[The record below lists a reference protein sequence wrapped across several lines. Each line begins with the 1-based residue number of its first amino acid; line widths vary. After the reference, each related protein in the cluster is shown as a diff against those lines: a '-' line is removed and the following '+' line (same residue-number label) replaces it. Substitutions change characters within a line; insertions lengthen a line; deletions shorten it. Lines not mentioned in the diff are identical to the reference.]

1 MAYDDIA
8 QKKQEKSTINQGGYT
23 MKKNRLLAITLSAA
37 LLLGLLAG
45 CGNKNSN
52 DKPGN
57 PDNDGNKPANSS
69 VELNVVT
76 SYGGDDGNR
85 KNYEN
90 AVKSYEEATGNKVL
104 DASASSNEEWKAKV
118 LTDFETGTEP
128 DVLFFFTSAD
138 AEPIIQGGK
147 VVDVATIRA
156 EYPDYGSNMRDS
168 MLAVASDGKNYAIP
182 SSGFWENMFV
192 NTKVLSDCGISVP
205 GPDYTWEQF
214 LKDCQTIKDKGY
226 TPIACSL
233 FEVPHYWFE
242 FCVMNNGTLAGQ
254 LDIPASADDAVGKK
268 WVAALN
274 DMKELY
280 EKGFFP
286 ANTLT
291 ATDAETVQIFGDG
304 EAAFLIDGS
313 WKVTHFVDNYPENL
327 ENFAI
332 SYVPAKGERK
342 ASEAIGGISMGY
354 FITKKAWDDPAK
366 REAAVKFVE
375 HMTSDE
381 VLSTFVTTE
390 VTALKN
396 GASPAGLN
404 PLQQAAANAN
414 AEITGVIGPV
424 QDAVSP
430 ECKADLFANVQNV
443 VTGSMSAEDAVNSAI
458 ALN

>member
-1 MAYDDIA
+1 
-8 QKKQEKSTINQGGYT
+8 
-23 MKKNRLLAITLSAA
+23 MKKNRLFALLLAAVM
-37 LLLGLLAG
+37 LLGLLAG
-45 CGNKNSN
+45 CG
-52 DKPGN
+52 DKPSG
-57 PDNDGNKPANSS
+57 GKASS
-69 VELNVVT
+69 VSLNVVT

-85 KNYEN
+85 KNYED
-90 AVKSYEEATGNKVL
+90 AVKSYEEATGNKIL
-104 DASASSNEEWKAKV
+104 DSSSSSNEEWKAKV

-128 DVLFFFTSAD
+128 DVLFFFTNAD
-138 AEPIIQGGK
+138 AEPIIKAGK
-147 VVDVATIRA
+147 VVDIATIRA

-168 MLAVASDGKNYAIP
+168 MLAAASDGKNYAIP

-192 NTKVLSDCGISVP
+192 NTKVLADCGVAVP
-205 GPDYTWEQF
+205 GPDYTWDQF

-242 FCVMNNGTLAGQ
+242 FCVMNNGTLANQ
-254 LDIPASADDAVGKK
+254 LDIPASAEDAAGQK
-268 WVAALN
+268 WCAALN
-274 DMKELY
+274 DMKDLY

-286 ANTLT
+286 VNTLT
-291 ATDAETVQIFGDG
+291 ATDPETVQLFGDG

-354 FITKKAWDDPAK
+354 FITKKAWDDPSK

-381 VLSTFVTTE
+381 VMSSFVTTE

-396 GASPAGLN
+396 GASPSGLN
-404 PLQQAAANAN
+404 SLQESAAKANGS
-414 AEITGVIGPV
+414 ITGVIGAV
-424 QDAVSP
+424 QDTITGEA
-430 ECKADLFANVQNV
+430 KADLFGNVQNV
-443 VTGSMSAEDAVNSAI
+443 VTGAMTAEEAVNSAI

>member
-1 MAYDDIA
+1 
-8 QKKQEKSTINQGGYT
+8 
-23 MKKNRLLAITLSAA
+23 MKKNRLFALLLAAVM
-37 LLLGLLAG
+37 LLGLLAG
-45 CGNKNSN
+45 CG
-52 DKPGN
+52 DKPSG
-57 PDNDGNKPANSS
+57 GKASS
-69 VELNVVT
+69 VSLNVVT

-85 KNYEN
+85 KNYED
-90 AVKSYEEATGNKVL
+90 AVKSYEEATGNKIL
-104 DASASSNEEWKAKV
+104 DSSSSSNEEWKAKV

-128 DVLFFFTSAD
+128 DVLFFFTNAD
-138 AEPIIQGGK
+138 AEPIIKAGK
-147 VVDVATIRA
+147 VVDIATIRA

-168 MLAVASDGKNYAIP
+168 MLAAASDGKNYAIP

-192 NTKVLSDCGISVP
+192 NTKVLADCGVAVP
-205 GPDYTWEQF
+205 GPDYTWDQF

-242 FCVMNNGTLAGQ
+242 FCVMNNGTLANQ
-254 LDIPASADDAVGKK
+254 LDIPASAEDAAGQK
-268 WVAALN
+268 WCAALN
-274 DMKELY
+274 DMKDLY

-286 ANTLT
+286 VNTLT
-291 ATDAETVQIFGDG
+291 ATDPETVQLFGDG

-381 VLSTFVTTE
+381 VMSSFVTTE

-396 GASPAGLN
+396 GASPSGLN
-404 PLQQAAANAN
+404 SLQESAAKANGS
-414 AEITGVIGPV
+414 ITGVIGAV
-424 QDAVSP
+424 QDTITGEA
-430 ECKADLFANVQNV
+430 KADLFGNVQNV
-443 VTGSMSAEDAVNSAI
+443 VTGAMTAEEAVNSAI

>member
-1 MAYDDIA
+1 
-8 QKKQEKSTINQGGYT
+8 
-23 MKKNRLLAITLSAA
+23 MKRKRLAAIFVTCA
-37 LLLGLLAG
+37 LILGTLAG
-45 CGNKNSN
+45 CGGKG
-52 DKPGN
+52 DAPAATAGGDAGKQTQAAGQAPGAS
-57 PDNDGNKPANSS
+57 P

-90 AVKSYEEATGNKVL
+90 AVASYEAATGNTIL

-128 DVLFFFTSAD
+128 DVLFFFTNAD
-138 AEPIIQGGK
+138 AESFIQAGK
-147 VVDVATIRA
+147 VVDIETIRA
-156 EYPDYGSNMRDS
+156 EYPDYASNMRDS
-168 MLAVASDGKNYAIP
+168 MMAVAADGKIYAVP

-192 NTKVLSDCGISVP
+192 NTKVLEDCGIAVP

-214 LKDCQTIKDKGY
+214 LLDCETIKAKGY

-242 FCVMNNGTLAGQ
+242 FAVMNNGTLANQ
-254 LDIPASADDAVGKK
+254 LDIPASATDAVGQK

-274 DMKELY
+274 DIKDLY
-280 EKGFFP
+280 ERGYFP
-286 ANTLT
+286 SNTLT
-291 ATDAETVQIFGDG
+291 ATDAETVQMFGDG

-313 WKVTHFVDNYPENL
+313 WKVGYFEGNHADQLGDY
-327 ENFAI
+327 AI
-332 SYVPAKGERK
+332 SYVPAKGERV

-354 FITKKAWDDPAK
+354 FITTRAWEDPDK
-366 REAAVKFVE
+366 REAAVAFVQ

-381 VLSTFVTTE
+381 VMSDFVTTE

-404 PLQQAAANAN
+404 ELQQSAADANAN
-414 AEITGVIGPV
+414 ITGVVPAV
-424 QDAVSP
+424 QDTVTG
-430 ECKADLFANVQNV
+430 ECKTDLFANVQNV
-443 VTGSMSAEDAVNSAI
+443 VTGAMTAEEAVESAI

>member
-1 MAYDDIA
+1 
-8 QKKQEKSTINQGGYT
+8 
-23 MKKNRLLAITLSAA
+23 MKKNKLFAIALSGA

-45 CGNKNSN
+45 CSGTPAGGDPTKN
-52 DKPGN
+52 PGSQ
-57 PDNDGNKPANSS
+57 DTQKPASG

-90 AVKSYEEATGNKVL
+90 AVKSYEDATGNKVQ
-104 DASASSNEEWKAKV
+104 DASGTSNEEWKAKV

-128 DVLFFFTSAD
+128 DVLFFFTNAD
-138 AEPIIQGGK
+138 AEPIIKAGK
-147 VVDVATIRA
+147 VVDVATIRG

-168 MLAVASDGKNYAIP
+168 MLAVASDGKNYAMP

-192 NTKVLSDCGISVP
+192 NTKVLSDCGVAVP
-205 GPDYTWEQF
+205 GPDYTWDQF
-214 LKDCQTIKDKGY
+214 LTDCQTIKDKGY

-242 FCVMNNGTLAGQ
+242 FCVMNNGTLANQ
-254 LDIPASADDAVGKK
+254 LDIPADASDAVGQK
-268 WVAALN
+268 WCAALN
-274 DMKELY
+274 DIKDLY

-286 ANTLT
+286 VNTLT
-291 ATDAETVQIFGDG
+291 ATDPETVQLFGDG

-313 WKVTHFVDNYPENL
+313 WKVNHFVENYPENL
-327 ENFAI
+327 GDYAV

-366 REAAVKFVE
+366 REAAVQFVE
-375 HMTSDE
+375 HLTSDE

-396 GASPAGLN
+396 GASPSGLN
-404 PLQQAAANAN
+404 PLQQSAADANAN
-414 AEITGVIGPV
+414 ITGVVGAV
-424 QDAVSP
+424 QDTITT
-430 ECKADLFANVQNV
+430 ECKAELFANVQNV
-443 VTGSMSAEDAVNSAI
+443 VTGAMTAEEAVAAAI